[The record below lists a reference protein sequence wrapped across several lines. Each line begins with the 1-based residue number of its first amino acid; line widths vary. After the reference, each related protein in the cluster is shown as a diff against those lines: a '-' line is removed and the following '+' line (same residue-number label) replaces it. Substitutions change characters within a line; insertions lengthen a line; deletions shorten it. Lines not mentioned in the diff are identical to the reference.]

1 MTAYTHAQSA
11 YTTSS
16 ILTAPPERLVVML
29 FDGAIRFLGQAA
41 AAIDAGD
48 VARAN
53 DRAQRAGAIV
63 DELNYSLD
71 MSYGEIPE
79 RLRAIYEFSKH
90 HLLECCLRRD
100 ADGLRQLARLL
111 TELRDAFEQVANGAA
126 AAAS

>member
-1 MTAYTHAQSA
+1 MTAYAHAQSA

-41 AAIDAGD
+41 AAIEAGD
-48 VARAN
+48 AVRAN
-53 DRAQRAGAIV
+53 ERAQRVGAIV

-79 RLRAIYEFSKH
+79 RLRSIYEFCKH
-90 HLLECCLRRD
+90 HLLACCLHKD
-100 ADGLRQLARLL
+100 AEGLRQIARLL
-111 TELRDAFEQVANGAA
+111 GELRDAFEQVANGAGA
-126 AAAS
+126 GS